1 MSKCYSCSE
10 PADRTCTKCKKPIC
24 EDSSCGMD
32 TVDGYRC
39 GEYTQWGCARKYTTC
54 DECCDDKAIHEGDM
68 NFCEECCNALC
79 DTCNDDH
86 ECESYDMSDNATG
99 DENQES

>member
-10 PADRTCTKCKKPIC
+10 PADRTCTSCKKPIC

-68 NFCEECCNALC
+68 NFCEQCGNGYC
-79 DTCNDDH
+79 DTCNEDH
-86 ECESYDMSDNATG
+86 ECESDDDTGATG